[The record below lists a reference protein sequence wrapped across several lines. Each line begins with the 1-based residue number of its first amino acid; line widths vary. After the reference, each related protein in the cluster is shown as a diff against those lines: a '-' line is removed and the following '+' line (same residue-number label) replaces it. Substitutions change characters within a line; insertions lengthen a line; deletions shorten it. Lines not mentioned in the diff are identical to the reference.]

1 MIMNL
6 AVPRLE
12 RTEQRGFLTKQL
24 LLTRSPGCLKMP
36 VNDSG
41 MWDGDS
47 RWGAV
52 SHSLAECLLQHK
64 LGKC

>member
-6 AVPRLE
+6 AVPRLDGK
-12 RTEQRGFLTKQL
+12 EQRRFLIKPFL
-24 LLTRSPGCLKMP
+24 LKRSPSFLKMS

-47 RWGAV
+47 
-52 SHSLAECLLQHK
+52 H
-64 LGKC
+64 